1 MKIEEFL
8 KFDTAK
14 LHREL
19 TNILLIATEESNYH
33 YCYCSQKNNSSKCA
47 LCRLCSFLNV
57 RIDRSGFIDGLP
69 PKKFLQKFYND
80 RVKLVKF
87 LNLILPFFKEMY
99 SKDERSLEFF
109 DKDYEWSLRNYQ
121 EGTYS
126 TMTLDEII
134 DSDKQFVKN
143 NPKLFEVEFI
153 KRHPTCY

>member
-33 YCYCSQKNNSSKCA
+33 YYYCSQKNNSSKCA
-47 LCRLCSFLNV
+47 LCPLCSFLNV

-69 PKKFLQKFYND
+69 PKKFLKQFYND

-87 LNLILPFFKEMY
+87 LNLILPFFKECIQKMNV
-99 SKDERSLEFF
+99 RLNF
-109 DKDYEWSLRNYQ
+109 
-121 EGTYS
+121 S
-126 TMTLDEII
+126 TRTMSGL
-134 DSDKQFVKN
+134 
-143 NPKLFEVEFI
+143 
-153 KRHPTCY
+153 

>member
-33 YCYCSQKNNSSKCA
+33 YCYCSRKNNSSKCT
-47 LCRLCSFLNV
+47 LCRLCSFLYI
-57 RIDRSGFIDGLP
+57 RTDRSGFIE
-69 PKKFLQKFYND
+69 KFYHD
-80 RVKLVKF
+80 IVKLVKF

-109 DKDYEWSLRNYQ
+109 DKEYEWSLRNYQ

-126 TMTLDEII
+126 TMTLD
-134 DSDKQFVKN
+134 
-143 NPKLFEVEFI
+143 
-153 KRHPTCY
+153 